1 MDENKQQ
8 NQVIIEDT
16 DITFEKIINDL
27 NMPEGLA
34 ESIESANILL
44 LPNKYDLFDEI
55 AFPEG
60 TIEFFD
66 FIRESPDKDTQV
78 EILADDET
86 FQLLQLHSSAVEL
99 AQIILVSGILPI
111 ALGLITNYMYDLLKK
126 RNQNDVD
133 VKVDIICEDKKGNK
147 RLKYEGPVSGL
158 KAAFDEFNRVVES
171 NNIDGNK

>member
-1 MDENKQQ
+1 MDDNKQQ

-86 FQLLQLHSSAVEL
+86 FQIMQLHSSAVEL
-99 AQIILVSGILPI
+99 AHIILVSGVLPI
-111 ALGLITNYMYDLLKK
+111 ALGLITNYIYDLLKK
-126 RNQNDVD
+126 LNQNDVD

-147 RLKYEGPVSGL
+147 RLKYKGPASGL
-158 KAAFDEFNRVVES
+158 KAAFDEFNRVIES
-171 NNIDGNK
+171 NNLDDNK

>member
-1 MDENKQQ
+1 MDDNKQQ

-16 DITFEKIINDL
+16 NITFEKIMHDF

-55 AFPEG
+55 ALPDG
-60 TIEFFD
+60 TIEFLD

-86 FQLLQLHSSAVEL
+86 FQIMQLHSSAVEL
-99 AQIILVSGILPI
+99 AHIILVSGVLPI
-111 ALGLITNYMYDLLKK
+111 ALGLITNYIYDLLKK
-126 RNQNDVD
+126 LNQNDVD

-147 RLKYEGPVSGL
+147 RLKYKGPASGL
-158 KAAFDEFNRVVES
+158 KAAFDEFNRVIES
-171 NNIDGNK
+171 NNLDDNK